1 MKATGVGVNLLTG
14 VYNKALSVIKL
25 TPTPVATTPVA
36 IKYINGN
43 SG

>member
-1 MKATGVGVNLLTG
+1 MRASGVGVNLLTG

-25 TPTPVATTPVA
+25 TPTPVA